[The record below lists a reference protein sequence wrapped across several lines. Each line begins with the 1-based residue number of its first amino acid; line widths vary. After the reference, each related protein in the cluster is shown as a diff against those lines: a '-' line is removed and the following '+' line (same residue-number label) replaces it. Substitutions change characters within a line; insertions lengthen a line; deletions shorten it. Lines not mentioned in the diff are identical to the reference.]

1 MKTIRAS
8 EGTPYE
14 AKRHF
19 HMWGARKIGV
29 EEGTKRLNVSQSH
42 FLPNGGAEM
51 SSSDKERVYYVL
63 SGSITVRGKAETHLL
78 QTGDIIYIAP
88 GEEREIKV
96 NGNECA
102 STLVII
108 VEP

>member
-1 MKTIRAS
+1 MKTIKAN

-14 AKRHF
+14 AKKHF
-19 HMWGARKIGV
+19 NIWGVRKIGI

-51 SSSDKERVYYVL
+51 SSSDKERAYYVL
-63 SGSITVRGKAETHLL
+63 NGSITVKGISETHSLGP
-78 QTGDIIYIAP
+78 GDMIYIAQ

-102 STLVII
+102 TTLVII